1 MRSTLASF
9 AALTLLALAAPLNAQ
24 NAPDDVVVN
33 GQHLP
38 RAAAEARA
46 RAYVRQV
53 GIAAGVRQASRWIDP
68 VCPKAIGLD
77 APLAD
82 WVEARVRKV
91 AAAAGAKLGKAGCRA
106 NFFVLFVADGAQTTR
121 ALLDHVPD
129 FVAELSRP
137 RREGLLKGEAPIRWW
152 YDSAARSR
160 DGSPFD
166 FFNSLGGVASLI
178 SANTITVI
186 NHATVVIDAERAT
199 GATLSAVADYA
210 ALVGLAGLTPQ
221 TPPPDDSILTLFEG
235 DRRARELSVWDRNF
249 LSALYRVPLAREARQ
264 HRGILTQRLTEA
276 ASE

>member
-9 AALTLLALAAPLNAQ
+9 AALAVLTFAGPLNAQ
-24 NAPDDVVVN
+24 SAPDDVVVN

-53 GIAAGVRQASRWIDP
+53 GVAAGLRQASRWIDP

-91 AAAAGAKLGKAGCRA
+91 AAAAGAKLDKAGCRA

-129 FVAELSRP
+129 LVADLPRP

-152 YDSAARSR
+152 YESAQRSR
-160 DGSPFD
+160 DGGSFY
-166 FFNSLGGVASLI
+166 FYNNLGGGGSLI
-178 SANTITVI
+178 SASTITAI
-186 NHATVVIDAERAT
+186 DHATVVIDAERAT

-221 TPPPDDSILTLFEG
+221 TPPPGDSILALFEG
-235 DRRARELSVWDRNF
+235 DRRARELSQWDRNF
-249 LSALYRVPLAREARQ
+249 LRALYRVPLAREARQ